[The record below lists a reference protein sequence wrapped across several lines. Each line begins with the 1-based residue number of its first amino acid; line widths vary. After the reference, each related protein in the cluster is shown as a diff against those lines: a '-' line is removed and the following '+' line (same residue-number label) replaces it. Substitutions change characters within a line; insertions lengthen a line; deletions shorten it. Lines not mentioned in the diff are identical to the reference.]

1 MTFHQILMT
10 VCLAAASSALS
21 FGWIAQD
28 LGYED
33 FASGTRETM
42 EIVEVYKRN
51 VELKPVSDSEPESN
65 ADILTSETLEPKQLA
80 QIKVGDKIDV
90 FHHRNV
96 SSRVI
101 PSQALESL
109 QTSSIWKG
117 LTLGLW
123 ALTLYALQFGLKDA
137 RRRKK
142 LLSVQDLL
150 EYSFWHGGYI
160 QKVTGI
166 GMSLLGIVV
175 LSWMFY
181 DAFFE
186 LKPQI
191 GWLHAL
197 TLGPLFLVCIG
208 VGVFTFKK
216 GRQNS
221 QPNGSP
227 LYVRLMTQSSQI
239 TWVYTRIIRGHTQIV
254 FGFLDGTLDY
264 LPTKPDL
271 NQQIFNALCK
281 FVPNATHGFSAEV
294 AEAFQKDPESLRTR
308 KP

>member
-10 VCLAAASSALS
+10 SCLAAASSALS

-33 FASGTRETM
+33 FASGARERM
-42 EIVEVYKRN
+42 EVVEVHKRN
-51 VELKPVSDSEPESN
+51 VYLKPVSDSESESN
-65 ADILTSETLEPKQLA
+65 ADILPSDTLEPKQLA
-80 QIKVGDKIDV
+80 QIKVGDQIDV
-90 FHHRNV
+90 FHHRNA

-101 PSQALESL
+101 PALALESL
-109 QTSSIWKG
+109 QTSSVWKG

-123 ALTLYALQFGLKDA
+123 ALTLYALQFGIKDA
-137 RRRKK
+137 RRRQT

-150 EYSFWHGGYI
+150 EYSFWRGGYI

-166 GMSLLGIVV
+166 GMSLSGIVV

-186 LKPQI
+186 VKPQI

-208 VGVFTFKK
+208 VGIFTFKK
-216 GRQNS
+216 GSQNS
-221 QPNGSP
+221 RLSSSP
-227 LYVRLMTQSSQI
+227 LYVRLMTQSSHI

-254 FGFLDGTLDY
+254 FGFIDGTLDY
-264 LPTKPDL
+264 LPTRPDL

-294 AEAFQKDPESLRTR
+294 AEAFQRDPEGLRST
-308 KP
+308 KS